1 MFTQIIRQPVQ
12 EQRLQGE
19 TVTYTSRP
27 IRESPAGQAL
37 RTAALGPCEAR
48 VPPSRSA
55 SASHPPV
62 GPSSRTRT
70 GPLCLLS
77 PSPRPK
83 SFQGKV
89 RREERQ
95 RGGYE
100 EAAAQHL
107 LTIGITC
114 EHSKEEIMIA
124 ELRQVIAKNNKLG
137 IT

>member
-1 MFTQIIRQPVQ
+1 MFTQIIRQQVQ

-19 TVTYTSRP
+19 TVTHTSSP

-37 RTAALGPCEAR
+37 RTVALGPCEA
-48 VPPSRSA
+48 
-55 SASHPPV
+55 
-62 GPSSRTRT
+62 RTRT
-70 GPLCLLS
+70 GPLCLRS

-83 SFQGKV
+83 SSQGKV
-89 RREERQ
+89 RREQKQ

-107 LTIGITC
+107 LTKGITC
-114 EHSKEEIMIA
+114 EHSKEEILIA
-124 ELRQVIAKNNKLG
+124 ELRQVITKNNKLG